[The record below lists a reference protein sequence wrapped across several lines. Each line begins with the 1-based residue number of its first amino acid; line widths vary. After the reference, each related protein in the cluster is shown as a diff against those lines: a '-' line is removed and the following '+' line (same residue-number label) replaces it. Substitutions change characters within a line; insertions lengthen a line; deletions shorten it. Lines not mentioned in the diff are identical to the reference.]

1 MKHPDSKTK
10 NARKPGA
17 KPRRLRAEEAHPPQL
32 NTEFGTAPEASL
44 DGKLLKLLQSFDT
57 PTICNA
63 LEVITPERR
72 LLGYTVE
79 ALQCIYPNLPPMVG
93 YARTCTIRSA
103 EPSMRDPDTDREIR
117 LNWYRYVDEGG
128 PKPSIVVMQDLDG
141 ARQGYG
147 SFWGEVHSHVH
158 RGLGSL
164 GVITNGCIRDVP
176 MNAKGFQMLA
186 GSVKPSHDYV
196 KIVENGLSVSVCG
209 MSVRSGDLIHADM
222 HGAVVIPHQAAGQIA
237 KAVKLLS
244 QREAVIIGASKRR
257 GFNWHVLKNAL
268 EEAADIH

>member
-1 MKHPDSKTK
+1 MKQARVKGDQSNIKTK
-10 NARKPGA
+10 QSGVDA
-17 KPRRLRAEEAHPPQL
+17 
-32 NTEFGTAPEASL
+32 
-44 DGKLLKLLQSFDT
+44 KLLKLLQSFDT

-63 LEVITPERR
+63 LEIITPERR
-72 LLGYTVE
+72 LHGYTVE
-79 ALQCIYPNLPPMVG
+79 PLQCIYPDLPPIVG

-103 EPSMRDPDTDREIR
+103 EPSQREAMAERETR
-117 LNWYRYVDEGG
+117 LSWYRYVDEGG

-141 ARQGYG
+141 MRQGYG

-186 GSVKPSHDYV
+186 GSIKPSHAFVHVVDL
-196 KIVENGLSVSVCG
+196 GQSVSVCG

-222 HGAVVIPHQAAGQIA
+222 HGAVVIPHHAAGQIA
-237 KAVKLLS
+237 KAVTLLT
-244 QREAVIIGASKRR
+244 QRESVIISASKRK
-257 GFNWHVLKNAL
+257 GFNWHVLRDAL
-268 EEAADIH
+268 QEAADIH